1 MARDITAWLGFLAE
15 RGDKPFAWGRD
26 ANDCVSFQLAS
37 VLALTGRDL
46 SGRMPRWSSE
56 ATAKRAL
63 ARLGGLEAAV
73 DGLLRPVS
81 IGHAQRGDVAG
92 VRNENGD
99 LLLMSVEGHTL
110 VGPGPKGL
118 KRVDR
123 HHMVKAW
130 SAE

>member
-1 MARDITAWLGFLAE
+1 MARNFTAWLGFLAE
-15 RGDKPFAWGRD
+15 RSAVPFAWGRE

-37 VLALTGRDL
+37 VRALTGRDL
-46 SGRMPRWSSE
+46 SDRMPRWSSE

-63 ARLGGLEAAV
+63 VRLGGLEAAV
-73 DGLLRPVS
+73 DGILRPIP

-92 VRNENGD
+92 VRNRDGD
-99 LLLMSVEGHTL
+99 WLLMSVEGHTL
-110 VGPGPKGL
+110 VGPGPNGL
-118 KRVDR
+118 RRVPR